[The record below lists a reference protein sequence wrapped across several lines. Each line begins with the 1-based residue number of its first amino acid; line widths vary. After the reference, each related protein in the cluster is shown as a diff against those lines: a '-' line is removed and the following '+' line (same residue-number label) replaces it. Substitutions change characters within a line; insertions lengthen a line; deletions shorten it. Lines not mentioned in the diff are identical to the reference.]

1 MRLRPLV
8 LADAIDP
15 DVLAA
20 RVGPRYPPA
29 VDSRPTGTV
38 SFLFSD
44 VAGST
49 RLWEA
54 DRDGMAASL
63 IAHDRILESAIADL
77 GGYVFSSAGDSFA
90 AAFTTPLAA
99 LGAAMR
105 AQLGLLD
112 EAWEGPAIR
121 VRIGVHTGTSYE
133 RAGDYF
139 GPDVN
144 RAARV
149 MAAANGGQILVSG
162 ATAELTAELVEAPME
177 LQDRGVHPLRDL
189 ERPER
194 LFELLHPDL
203 PEVTEPLRT
212 EPVDLVHLPAQLTS
226 FVGRREDLEEVK
238 ALLQSNRLVTLTGVG
253 GTGKTRL
260 AMEAAG
266 ALGDDFPDGVWMA
279 GLADIADP
287 ALVVNEVAD
296 VWGLRAGDGMGLIQV
311 IKAHLARRRLLLLLD
326 NCEHLLEEAAAIA
339 VEMLG
344 SSPGL
349 SILATSR
356 ETLGTSAEIVFR
368 VSSLGL
374 PGEGSDLA
382 RSESVRLFL
391 DRAARMKPDLAPS
404 HADLEAIARIC
415 RRLDGIPLGIELA
428 AARVRTLTLLDLA
441 DQLETSFRVLT
452 AASKTTVRRQRTL
465 ENTIGWSYDLLSEE
479 ESALFRRLSVFA
491 GGFDLP
497 AAENVGDTTDVFGL
511 LDQLVD
517 KSLVVPIQQA
527 RFSRF
532 RLLEPI
538 RQYGQ
543 ARLADEGEE
552 DEVRLLHARHYA
564 TAVAQIAPS
573 LRGPDQRQA
582 NRSLLL
588 ENDNIRVAMST
599 LLGRGDIDRFL
610 EIGFDLTWFWAQS
623 SLQVEG
629 RDLLVGALRSHG
641 DEASPAMAARAWLA
655 ASLLA
660 TFLTDPAA
668 VGYADLGLECAR
680 KAGDDALVGWLTLT
694 RGMAY
699 SNLVGHQDAAGWME
713 EGRQILAKIPD
724 PPMWDP
730 EWDQAIIEFMLAFGQ
745 AGPPEQRR
753 EHVEEAI
760 SRALAVGD
768 GYLAA
773 ASMMTSAGH
782 VGSGH
787 DEWVLANLRQS
798 IEILSDLGSR
808 HGLGHALYYHG
819 AVTQDLGL
827 GASTDDLAEAAV
839 ILAEVG
845 DLPCSAR
852 SGARAIRSHIDEGR
866 LAAARVELTS
876 AAHRLLLFDREV
888 QAGIPAQALRLALAE
903 GDLSAAAR
911 FLGSVERNR
920 VGASPDEM
928 ARFREEVEGG
938 LLPPERDGLIAE
950 GAAADYR
957 TVLQWIE
964 PSEAIEDRS

>member
-1 MRLRPLV
+1 M
-8 LADAIDP
+8 
-15 DVLAA
+15 
-20 RVGPRYPPA
+20 
-29 VDSRPTGTV
+29 DSRPSGIV

-63 IAHDRILESAIADL
+63 AAHDRILETAIADL

-90 AAFTTPLAA
+90 AAFATPLAA
-99 LGAAMR
+99 LDAAMR
-105 AQLGLLD
+105 AQLGLLS
-112 EAWEGPAIR
+112 EAWEGPPIL
-121 VRIGVHTGTSYE
+121 VRMGVHTGTAYE

-149 MAAANGGQILVSG
+149 MTAANGGQILVSAA
-162 ATAELTAELVEAPME
+162 ATELTEGSVKAPME
-177 LQDRGVHPLRDL
+177 LMDRGVHPLKDL
-189 ERPER
+189 EHPEHI
-194 LFELLHPDL
+194 FELLHPDL
-203 PEVTEPLRT
+203 PEISEPLRT
-212 EPVDLVHLPAQLTS
+212 EPIERVHLPVQLTS
-226 FVGRREDLEEVK
+226 FVGRSADLEEVH
-238 ALLQSNRLVTLTGVG
+238 ALIQSNRLVTLTGVG

-260 AMEAAG
+260 AVEVAG
-266 ALGDDFPDGVWMA
+266 TLEDDFPDGVWLA

-287 ALVVNEVAD
+287 ALVVNEVAE
-296 VWGLRAGDGMGLIQV
+296 VWGLRPGEGMGLIQV
-311 IKAHLARRRLLLLLD
+311 IKAHLARKKLLLLVD
-326 NCEHLLEEAAAIA
+326 NCEHVLEAAAAIVA
-339 VEMLG
+339 EMLG

-356 ETLGTSAEIVFR
+356 ETLGVAGEVVYR

-374 PGEGSDLA
+374 PIGESDLA
-382 RSESVRLFL
+382 KSESVRLFL
-391 DRAARMKPDLAPS
+391 DRATMMKPDLAPS
-404 HADLEAIARIC
+404 PTDLSAIARIC

-428 AARVRTLTLLDLA
+428 AARVRTLTLPDLA
-441 DQLETSFRVLT
+441 DQLDESFRVLT

-465 ENTIGWSYDLLSEE
+465 ENAIGWSYDLLSKE
-479 ESALFRRLSVFA
+479 ESALFRRLAVFA

-497 AAENVGDTTDVFGL
+497 AAEKVGGSVGVFGL

-517 KSLVVPIQQA
+517 KSLVVPIQHAQA
-527 RFSRF
+527 SRF

-543 ARLADEGEE
+543 ARLEGEGEE
-552 DEVRLLHARHYA
+552 DDVRLLHAAHYA
-564 TAVAQIAPS
+564 STVADIAPS

-582 NRSLLL
+582 NRDLLL

-599 LLGRGDIDRFL
+599 FLGRGDVDRFL
-610 EIGFDLTWFWAQS
+610 DIGFDLTWFWAQS

-629 RDLLVGALRSHG
+629 RDLLAAALRSHG
-641 DEASPAMAARAWLA
+641 DEASPAVAARAWFA

-680 KAGDDALVGWLTLT
+680 RSGEDTLVGWLTLA
-694 RGMAY
+694 RGMTY
-699 SNLVGHQDAAGWME
+699 SNLVGRQDAGRWME
-713 EGRQILAKIPD
+713 DGRQLLAKNRD
-724 PPMWDP
+724 QPMWDP
-730 EWDQAIIEFMLAFGQ
+730 EWDQAIAEFMLAFGQ
-745 AGPPEQRR
+745 TGTPDERR

-760 SRALAVGD
+760 SKALAVGD

-773 ASMMTSAGH
+773 AAMMTSASLI
-782 VGSGH
+782 GSGH

-798 IEILSDLGSR
+798 IEILGDLGSR
-808 HGLGHALYYHG
+808 HGLGHALYYYG
-819 AVTQDLGL
+819 AVSQDLGL
-827 GASTDDLAEAAV
+827 EGRSDDLAEAAE
-839 ILAEVG
+839 ILSEVG

-852 SGARAIRSHIDEGR
+852 SGARSIRGLLDARR
-866 LAAARVELTS
+866 LEEARAQLTTV
-876 AAHRLLLFDREV
+876 AHRLLLFDREV
-888 QAGIPAQALRLALAE
+888 HAGIPAQALRLALAE
-903 GDLSAAAR
+903 GDLSSAAR
-911 FLGSVERNR
+911 FLGSVEQKR
-920 VGASPDEM
+920 VGASVDGL
-928 ARFREEVEGG
+928 AQFRGQVEHG
-938 LLPPERDGLIAE
+938 LSQPERDALIAE

-964 PSEAIEDRS
+964 SG